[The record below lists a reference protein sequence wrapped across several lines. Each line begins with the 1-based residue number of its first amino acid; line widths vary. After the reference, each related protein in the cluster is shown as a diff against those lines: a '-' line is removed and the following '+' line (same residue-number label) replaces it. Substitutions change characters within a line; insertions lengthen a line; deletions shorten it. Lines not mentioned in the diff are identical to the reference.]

1 MTCKMFL
8 QLENKLYDN
17 TLLIQNCNY
26 SPSGHSKRCKK
37 PTLMPTHLKQTRPS
51 STKSAK
57 LQA

>member
-1 MTCKMFL
+1 MFL